1 MPRGSQA
8 RGRRLFWEAGEVLA
22 MFGPRG
28 RVGLIVPA
36 NNGVL
41 EPELWSRL
49 PPGVVLYATRIMAQG
64 DLTPETV
71 IRMERSVDRAVEELA
86 ATLVD
91 VILYADMVTTFIMG
105 ETWNEAKTKEIA
117 ARTGIPCISAWTA
130 LAAALDALD
139 IRRFALGT
147 PYPSPIHALVRPFF
161 ERHGLAVT
169 GDRTLDILKVTDVPR
184 VTVDRV
190 QQLVR
195 GLERTGAQGVVL
207 LATDLPTFELINTIE
222 QETGLP
228 VLTSNQTLLWNALR
242 CCNVPDHVDGVGRLL
257 RI

>member
-1 MPRGSQA
+1 
-8 RGRRLFWEAGEVLA
+8 

-28 RVGLIVPA
+28 RLGLIVPA

-41 EPELWSRL
+41 EPELWSKL
-49 PPGVVLYATRIMAQG
+49 PTGVVLYATRILAKG

-71 IRMERSVDRAVEELA
+71 VRMERSVDRAVDELA

-91 VILYADMVTTFIMG
+91 VIVYADMVTTFIMG

-117 ARTGIPCISAWTA
+117 DRTGIPCISAWTA
-130 LAAALDALD
+130 LGAALDALG

-147 PYPSPIHALVRPFF
+147 PYPSPIHTLVRPFF
-161 ERHGLAVT
+161 ERRGFDVT
-169 GDRTLDILKVTDVPR
+169 GDRTLDILKVTEVPR
-184 VTVDRV
+184 VTADRV

-195 GLERTGAQGVVL
+195 NLERTGAQGVVL
-207 LATDLPTFELINTIE
+207 LATDLPTFGTIDTIE

-228 VLTSNQTLLWNALR
+228 VLTSNQTLLWRALR
-242 CCNVPDHVDGVGRLL
+242 CCNVPDPVDGIGRLL
-257 RI
+257 RT